1 MVAKERLNGRTDLK
15 ALSASELI
23 TEVHRLRRIRAELNR
38 KINAKDAVIDRLETR
53 VTERFIDR
61 LETRVTERML
71 KVTEKVW
78 MERYGK
84 S

>member
-1 MVAKERLNGRTDLK
+1 MVAKERLNGRVDLK

-23 TEVHRLRRIRAELNR
+23 TEVHRLRRIRADLNR
-38 KINAKDAVIDRLETR
+38 KIDGKDAI
-53 VTERFIDR
+53 IDR

-78 MERYGK
+78 MERYGR

>member
-1 MVAKERLNGRTDLK
+1 MAKERLNGRVDLK

-23 TEVHRLRRIRAELNR
+23 TEVHRLRRIRADLNR
-38 KINAKDAVIDRLETR
+38 KIDGKDAI
-53 VTERFIDR
+53 IDR

-78 MERYGK
+78 MERYGR